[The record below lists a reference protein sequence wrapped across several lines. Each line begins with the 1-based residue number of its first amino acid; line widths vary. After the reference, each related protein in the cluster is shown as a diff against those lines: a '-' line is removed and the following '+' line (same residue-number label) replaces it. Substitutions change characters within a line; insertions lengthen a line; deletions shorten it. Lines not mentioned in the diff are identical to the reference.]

1 MEYGKILEIKKGLKT
16 LIDLLNFK
24 GEERISLTKTDLMEY
39 LEAIETLEIQ
49 KNELL
54 SALKIRIADDLAAGA
69 DSAEYLETT
78 IYKVLEEV
86 FDVKCVP
93 VDVEANI
100 TVMVLDAE
108 EYFNLGN
115 LGYPEEFEE
124 SLPHKK
130 YEFNSPKEFVKHWYG
145 MEGDWY
151 WVFHLGELIC
161 SGAIDPSDIEIF
173 EEHFG
178 EEFISPDE
186 VEEVKS
192 CVASMLE
199 DFDLGATE
207 VTDDDYLEIIKMV
220 SDGDKYN
227 TLEDAVKAHLWV
239 VRERID
245 DEFVEGGLLDVS
257 SMSEEEIIS
266 SVIDLEDKL
275 DNMCESEIDSLVYE
289 YIRLFR
295 DDFTKIEK
303 KLFEKLPEAVEKY
316 RIGPELIDGEA
327 NENCFY
333 NCDAVYMEAICEVLA
348 DIVIPVKC
356 GYGAI
361 TLKEEFTD
369 EVDTE
374 NSVIFRII
382 REYLEDVDLD
392 DYGLG
397 GVEITEDDCK
407 TIYERLSK
415 NYSVLSLSEVVDQ
428 YLREIRKVLDDGL
441 AESLPKSVVFTA
453 SELAVDTDSVYE
465 DKEWLSEIIGN
476 RLSNTYGFC
485 HEGFDLDVTYN
496 EFKEPSEVVVSNI
509 KWDTTE

>member
-1 MEYGKILEIKKGLKT
+1 MEYSKILEIKKGIKI

-24 GEERISLTKTDLMEY
+24 GEERISLTKSELMEY
-39 LEAIETLEIQ
+39 LEAIETLEVQ

-54 SALKIRIADDLAAGA
+54 MALKARIADDLAAGA
-69 DSAEYLETT
+69 DSTEYLETT

-86 FDVKCVP
+86 FDVKCIP
-93 VDVEANI
+93 VDTEANI
-100 TVMVLDAE
+100 TVMILDSE

-115 LGYPEEFEE
+115 LGYPEEFKE

-130 YEFNSPKEFVKHWYG
+130 YEFNSPKEFVEHWYG

-151 WVFHLGELIC
+151 WVFHAGELIC
-161 SGAIDPSDIEIF
+161 SGAIDPNDIEIF

-178 EEFISPDE
+178 TEFVSPDE
-186 VEEVKS
+186 IEEVKS

-199 DFDLGATE
+199 DFDLGTTDITE
-207 VTDDDYLEIIKMV
+207 DDYFQIIKMV
-220 SDGDKYN
+220 SDGDTYK

-239 VRERID
+239 VRERVD
-245 DEFVEGGLLDVS
+245 DEFVEGGLLDIS
-257 SMSEEEIIS
+257 SMSKEEVIS

-275 DNMCESEIDSLVYE
+275 DNMCGSEIDSLVFE

-295 DDFTKIEK
+295 DEFTKIEK
-303 KLFEKLPEAVEKY
+303 KLFEKLPEAVKKY

-333 NCDAVYMEAICEVLA
+333 NCDAIYMEAICEVLA
-348 DIVIPVKC
+348 DIVIPVQC

-382 REYLEDVDLD
+382 RKYLEDVDLD

-407 TIYERLSK
+407 TIYERLARD
-415 NYSVLSLSEVVDQ
+415 YDVLSLSEVVDQ
-428 YLREIRKVLDDGL
+428 YLRETRKLLDNGLTEQLPNKLTLTIGIELPEVVDGD
-441 AESLPKSVVFTA
+441 V
-453 SELAVDTDSVYE
+453 
-465 DKEWLSEIIGN
+465 IGDY
-476 RLSNTYGFC
+476 LSNTYGFC
-485 HEGFDLDVTYN
+485 HHGFNYELCLDANLEYKVVEVT
-496 EFKEPSEVVVSNI
+496 NI
-509 KWDTTE
+509 QWDTTD

>member
-1 MEYGKILEIKKGLKT
+1 MEYGKILEIKKGLKI
-16 LIDLLNFK
+16 LIDLLNHK
-24 GEERISLTKTDLMEY
+24 GEERISLTKTELMEY
-39 LEAIETLEIQ
+39 LEAIESLEIQ

-54 SALKIRIADDLAAGA
+54 SALKTRIADDLAAGA

-86 FDVKCVP
+86 FNVKCVP

-100 TVMVLDAE
+100 TVMILDAE

-124 SLPHKK
+124 GLPHKK
-130 YEFNSPKEFVKHWYG
+130 YEFNSPKEFVEHWYG

-186 VEEVKS
+186 IEEVKE
-192 CVASMLE
+192 CIESMLE
-199 DFDLGATE
+199 DFDLG
-207 VTDDDYLEIIKMV
+207 
-220 SDGDKYN
+220 
-227 TLEDAVKAHLWV
+227 
-239 VRERID
+239 
-245 DEFVEGGLLDVS
+245 
-257 SMSEEEIIS
+257 
-266 SVIDLEDKL
+266 
-275 DNMCESEIDSLVYE
+275 
-289 YIRLFR
+289 
-295 DDFTKIEK
+295 
-303 KLFEKLPEAVEKY
+303 
-316 RIGPELIDGEA
+316 
-327 NENCFY
+327 
-333 NCDAVYMEAICEVLA
+333 
-348 DIVIPVKC
+348 
-356 GYGAI
+356 
-361 TLKEEFTD
+361 
-369 EVDTE
+369 
-374 NSVIFRII
+374 
-382 REYLEDVDLD
+382 
-392 DYGLG
+392 
-397 GVEITEDDCK
+397 GVEITDEDYKSILKKVSDSDELNPLEEIVK
-407 TIYERLSK
+407 EH
-415 NYSVLSLSEVVDQ
+415 
-428 YLREIRKVLDDGL
+428 LRGIREVLDDGL

>member
-1 MEYGKILEIKKGLKT
+1 MEYSKILEIKKGIKV
-16 LIDLLNFK
+16 LIGLLNSK
-24 GEERISLTKTDLMEY
+24 GEERISLTKSELMDH
-39 LEAIETLEIQ
+39 LKAIESLEVQ

-54 SALKIRIADDLAAGA
+54 SALKARIADDLAAGA

-93 VDVEANI
+93 VDAEANI
-100 TVMVLDAE
+100 AVMILDAPKFFE
-108 EYFNLGN
+108 MYSE
-115 LGYPEEFEE
+115 YPEEFKEE
-124 SLPHKK
+124 YPHKK
-130 YEFNSPKEFVKHWYG
+130 YEFSSPKEFVEHWYG

-207 VTDDDYLEIIKMV
+207 ITDDDYLEIIKMV
-220 SDGDKYN
+220 SDGDKYK

-245 DEFVEGGLLDVS
+245 DEFVEGGLLNVS
-257 SMSEEEIIS
+257 SMSKEEVIS

-275 DNMCESEIDSLVYE
+275 DNMCESEIDGLVFE

-295 DDFTKIEK
+295 DEFTKIEK

-348 DIVIPVKC
+348 DIIIPVKC

-361 TLKEEFTD
+361 TLKEEFTN

-382 REYLEDVDLD
+382 RKYLEDVDLD

-415 NYSVLSLSEVVDQ
+415 DYGVLGLSEVVDQ
-428 YLREIRKVLDDGL
+428 YLREIRKVLDNGL
-441 AESLPKSVVFTA
+441 AETLPTTLTLTIGV
-453 SELAVDTDSVYE
+453 ELPDDGVDGDVICDY
-465 DKEWLSEIIGN
+465 LSD
-476 RLSNTYGFC
+476 TYGFC
-485 HEGFDLDVTYN
+485 HHGFNYELCLNDDLEYKVIEVT
-496 EFKEPSEVVVSNI
+496 NI
-509 KWDTTE
+509 QWDTTD

>member
-1 MEYGKILEIKKGLKT
+1 MEYGKILEIKKGIKI

-24 GEERISLTKTDLMEY
+24 GEERISLTKSDLMEY
-39 LEAIETLEIQ
+39 LEAIETLEVQ

-54 SALKIRIADDLAAGA
+54 MALKARIADDLAAGA

-93 VDVEANI
+93 VDAEANI
-100 TVMVLDAE
+100 TVMILDAE

-124 SLPHKK
+124 GLPHKK
-130 YEFNSPKEFVKHWYG
+130 YEFSSPKEFVEHWYG

-186 VEEVKS
+186 VEEVKN

-207 VTDDDYLEIIKMV
+207 ITDDDYFQIIKMV
-220 SDGDKYN
+220 SDGDKYK

-257 SMSEEEIIS
+257 SMSKEEIVS
-266 SVIDLEDKL
+266 SVIDLDDKL
-275 DNMCESEIDSLVYE
+275 DNMCGSEIDSLVFE
-289 YIRLFR
+289 YIRHFI
-295 DDFTKIEK
+295 DEFTKIEK
-303 KLFEKLPEAVEKY
+303 RLFEKLPEAVEKY

-369 EVDTE
+369 AVDTE

-382 REYLEDVDLD
+382 RKYLEDVDLD

-397 GVEITEDDCK
+397 GVEFTEDDCK

-415 NYSVLSLSEVVDQ
+415 DYGVLGLSEVVDQ
-428 YLREIRKVLDDGL
+428 YLREIRKVLDNGL
-441 AESLPKSVVFTA
+441 AETLPTTLTLTIGV
-453 SELAVDTDSVYE
+453 ELPDDGVDGDVIGGY
-465 DKEWLSEIIGN
+465 LSD
-476 RLSNTYGFC
+476 TYGFC
-485 HEGFDLDVTYN
+485 HHGFNYELCLDANLEYKVVEVT
-496 EFKEPSEVVVSNI
+496 NI
-509 KWDTTE
+509 QWDTTD